1 MNLRPFRHHHFPYS
15 TLSSIIDDIARRWA
29 IDQNIQRELRLDRRQ
44 RQRVASES
52 TVNYRPIIQQQQHT
66 CRVPSPDLRSPP
78 AIIPTPAILQP
89 NDNMPESIP
98 FFYGDGRPGENPN
111 DFLKRVK
118 QSFKNPIFSN
128 DTAKVNAFI
137 DYLASNSVAEKW
149 FENDT
154 TPTDKITWDNL
165 IAAFQARWPKEKQPV
180 LTRAMKKEKL
190 LAIELKEEEIGKLV
204 GEDYKQEWGH
214 IVWAKKVTH
223 MANMVGNTNGELI
236 EAILEKVPE
245 IMRSELTLKYAN
257 WTEFLDGI
265 HSISSACIAENRK
278 HLDIQNNLINEVVQ
292 LKEQLTS
299 LFPLPHW
306 QSEHIPSRQIK
317 TRSHTDPTQLTNHHQ
332 GKCNNRHH
340 HTTHQSRRPR
350 PIHFMSHMHR

>member
-1 MNLRPFRHHHFPYS
+1 
-15 TLSSIIDDIARRWA
+15 
-29 IDQNIQRELRLDRRQ
+29 
-44 RQRVASES
+44 
-52 TVNYRPIIQQQQHT
+52 
-66 CRVPSPDLRSPP
+66 
-78 AIIPTPAILQP
+78 
-89 NDNMPESIP
+89 MPESIP
-98 FFYGDGRPGENPN
+98 FFYGNSRPGKDPN
-111 DFLKRVK
+111 NFLKQVK
-118 QSFKNPIFSN
+118 QSSQNPIFAN

-137 DYLASNSVAEKW
+137 DYLASNLVAEKW
-149 FENDT
+149 FKNDT
-154 TPTDKITWDNL
+154 TPTDKITWNNL
-165 IAAFQARWPKEKQPV
+165 TAAFQARWPKEKPPI
-180 LTRAMKKEKL
+180 LTHAMKKEKL

-245 IMRSELTLKYAN
+245 IMRSELTLEYAN

-278 HLDIQNNLINEVVQ
+278 HLDIQNNLINEVAQ

-317 TRSHTDPTQLTNHHQ
+317 TCSHTDPTQLTNHHQ
-332 GKCNNRHH
+332 SNCNNRHH
-340 HTTHQSRRPR
+340 HTTHQSR
-350 PIHFMSHMHR
+350 